1 MSVGADRCAVLQG
14 QRRVS

>member
-1 MSVGADRCAVLQG
+1 MSVGADRRAVLQG